1 MIKMQKFY
9 KLFLLYKYKYI
20 FILLFYIIFTIS
32 HNISQSKWRNN
43 KNINNKKDKKNKFI
57 DDNFFVID
65 SNNLEGITSH
75 MYGFCVSKKGILTD
89 NYYKKKGFYEEPEL
103 QGVYI
108 MIRKIGN
115 IIKLNQ
121 DYYGNFGL
129 YFYENKYINYFALSN
144 SFYFLE
150 EYLIGKQ
157 NFSLNQDF
165 SDNFI
170 ISALFTHSIHET
182 MIKEIIKLPS
192 NIYITI
198 NIQKKELNL
207 NSINFHENYIPF
219 ESEKGQKII
228 DNWADKW
235 GFILRSLNKKTD
247 NIAFDLTG
255 GFDTRAVLSVLIN
268 SGIEKNKM
276 KINSINDKIY
286 THEQDFQIAKNIS
299 SYFGLKLTSSI
310 FSDNYTTIS
319 SNDSLS
325 CIYYTKLGFHK
336 GFNLP
341 IHFYMKP
348 RFLFTGGGGE
358 LIRGYPGL
366 PIKKFIE
373 HILSESGKIKNQ
385 KEKFYNSSKRLYERS
400 LSLVK
405 KGKKYNNNYEIS
417 SSLWE
422 KGGNTIHFGK
432 ASLIGFLTNFYSFQI
447 LMDPDL
453 KKLKFNIGINSSQDL
468 LAYIYI
474 RFAPD
479 LIYFPFERKR
489 ILNKESI
496 KKAEKLNKKI
506 PPYKI
511 KLDYNKDFYIDN
523 ERNYTSFS
531 GDNKAKEYI
540 LSLFNTSKFKRII
553 NEVYNNEV
561 FDWAFQYTKKPILFP
576 FKHLFGLLSVY
587 KTLEDITSNRKY
599 LKKVKNI

>member
-1 MIKMQKFY
+1 MEKKFEI
-9 KLFLLYKYKYI
+9 FLPYKYKYI
-20 FILLFYIIFTIS
+20 LLLLTFLCYIIFTILS
-32 HNISQSKWRNN
+32 NIRDLNCKN
-43 KNINNKKDKKNKFI
+43 KNINITRDETSKFI

-65 SNNLEGITSH
+65 SNNLEGIKSH
-75 MYGFCVSKKGILTD
+75 MYGFCISKKGILTN
-89 NYYKKKGFYEEPEL
+89 NYYKKKGFYEEPES

-108 MIRKIGN
+108 MVKKIGN
-115 IIKLNQ
+115 KINLYQ

-129 YFYENKYINYFALSN
+129 YFYENKNMNYFALSN
-144 SFYFLE
+144 SLYFLE

-170 ISALFTHSIHET
+170 SSALFTHSIRET

-192 NIYITI
+192 SVYII
-198 NIQKKELNL
+198 LDIQKKKLK
-207 NSINFHENYIPF
+207 FNYINNLENFIPF
-219 ESEKGQKII
+219 DSKKGLKII

-235 GFILRSLNKKTD
+235 GFILRSLNKKTN

-255 GFDTRAVLSVLIN
+255 GFDTRAVLSVLIK
-268 SGIEKNKM
+268 SGIQKNQM
-276 KINSINDKIY
+276 KIKSINDKISN
-286 THEQDFQIAKNIS
+286 HEQDYKIAKNIS
-299 SYFGLKLTSSI
+299 LYYGLKLNNSTY
-310 FSDNYTTIS
+310 DGNYTTLS

-336 GFNLP
+336 GFNVP
-341 IHFYMKP
+341 NRFFVKP
-348 RFLFTGGGGE
+348 RFSFTGGGGE

-366 PIKKFIE
+366 PIKKYLE
-373 HILSESGKIKNQ
+373 HILSESGEIMNQ
-385 KEKFYNSSKRLYERS
+385 TKKFYSSSKRLLERS
-400 LSLVK
+400 LNLVM
-405 KGKKYNNNYEIS
+405 KGKKYNNDYDIS
-417 SSLWE
+417 SALWQ

-432 ASLIGFLTNFYSFQI
+432 ASLIGFLTNKYSFQI

-453 KKLKFNIGINSSQDL
+453 KKLKFDTEKNSSQDL

-474 RFAPD
+474 RFSPD
-479 LIYFPFERKR
+479 LINFPFERNR

-511 KLDYNKDFYIDN
+511 KLDYNKNFYIDN

-531 GDNKAKEYI
+531 GDNNAKDFVM
-540 LSLFNTSKFKRII
+540 SLFKSSKFTRII

-561 FDWAFQYTKKPILFP
+561 YDWAIQYSKKQILFP

-587 KTLEDITSNRKY
+587 KTLEDISLNRK
-599 LKKVKNI
+599 NPRATPPI